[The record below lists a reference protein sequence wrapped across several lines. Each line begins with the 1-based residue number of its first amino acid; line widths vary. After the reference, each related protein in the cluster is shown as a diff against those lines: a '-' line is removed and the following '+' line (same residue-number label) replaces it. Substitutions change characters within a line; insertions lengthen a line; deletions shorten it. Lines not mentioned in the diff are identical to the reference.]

1 MTELTQSLR
10 HWLWENHR
18 EIIAPMMFGHIE
30 LFTDEMQEQ
39 YLEWCETADG
49 KQYLEGGAE

>member
-1 MTELTQSLR
+1 MIELTQSLR

-18 EIIAPMMFGHIE
+18 EIIAPMMFGHTE